1 MSIICPN
8 MSKYVQICPFLQP
21 YHTQIKRCSFCVTY
35 RRPTN
40 SPGWAHLVVSYQDGR
55 HVPLQGRKSMISRGR
70 KQTASWQK
78 PAKAYLFSV
87 FIFQTPAGFMFRNH
101 KESPCPIQ
109 AEFDTPMGYHWL
121 TILRMFN
128 MKPSFVGG
136 QFVLGVPELSW
147 SNFRTCLKLF

>member
-1 MSIICPN
+1 MSSYVIICP
-8 MSKYVQICPFLQP
+8 SYVQICSDMSLLQP

-35 RRPTN
+35 RQPTN

-78 PAKAYLFSV
+78 TAKAYFFSV
-87 FIFQTPAGFMFRNH
+87 FIFQTPRFMFRNH

-109 AEFDTPMGYHWL
+109 AESDTPMGYHWP

-136 QFVLGVPELSW
+136 
-147 SNFRTCLKLF
+147 